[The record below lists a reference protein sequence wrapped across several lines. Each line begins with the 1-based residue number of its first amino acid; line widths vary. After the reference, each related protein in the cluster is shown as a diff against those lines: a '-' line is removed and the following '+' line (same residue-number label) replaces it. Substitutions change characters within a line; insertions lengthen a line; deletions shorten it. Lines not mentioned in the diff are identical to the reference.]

1 MQSENQHYAI
11 TVDSSERQALQ
22 SRWMGSTINVLKMLE
37 IDYLQ
42 RNKNQ
47 PDRTSNEHLQLY
59 NLASPSYD
67 MQPVIGIDQP
77 LMTSCMLALYCII

>member
-1 MQSENQHYAI
+1 MEYILDGQHLSSQSVH
-11 TVDSSERQALQ
+11 
-22 SRWMGSTINVLKMLE
+22 LKMLE

-47 PDRTSNEHLQLY
+47 QERTSNEHLQLY

-67 MQPVIGIDQP
+67 MQPVIAIDQP
-77 LMTSCMLALYCII
+77 LVT